1 MSSALY
7 GIKVLDL
14 CHLGPGMFCTMLLS
28 DFGADVLRVDRPS
41 QPASRKGLERSVWS
55 LDRLLE
61 VQNRAF
67 NRNKKSIA
75 LDFKSEEARHIF
87 YKLAESADVIIEGFR
102 PGVAK
107 RLGIDYKTIK
117 GINPMIIYCS
127 LSGFGQSGPY
137 VELPGHDPTYIAMG
151 GALNMIGEADRPPI
165 IPMNFIADFAGAA
178 LHGAIGILLA
188 LTARNKTGKG
198 QYIDISYTDTVASL
212 ITPFAFDFLNYGV
225 DYTRGGT
232 PLNGGFP
239 CIMVYATKEG
249 KYISLGCLEP
259 WFWENLCHFI
269 GRDDFIPYQ
278 FDEGEKRREIFAYM
292 RQFFMTKGRDE
303 WFDLMKDKNIPV
315 GKVYSLSEV
324 FSDPQLQHRQMLQE
338 VPLPDGS
345 KEKTIG
351 IAIKLSDTPGEIR
364 SPAPARGA
372 NTKEILL
379 GLGYTEEMVIELA
392 QQGCISLVEV

>member
-1 MSSALY
+1 
-7 GIKVLDL
+7 
-14 CHLGPGMFCTMLLS
+14 
-28 DFGADVLRVDRPS
+28 
-41 QPASRKGLERSVWS
+41 VWS